1 MPCTHRRPVVPH
13 ALHDAR
19 LGPGRSAAPDEDRLV
34 LLPSGPDTVRG
45 SSLRGTRSST
55 SLEAAACKDAVLG
68 WEFSPAGADCRFRAP
83 LVPRLARPAQSSR
96 DAFPVSSSER
106 CPGPPVVARSGSV
119 VAETAGFEPATGCP
133 QPHFQ
138 SGALSD

>member
-13 ALHDAR
+13 ALHDER

-83 LVPRLARPAQSSR
+83 LVPRLARPAKDTPASDLAGDSSTSKGVPAKAAR
-96 DAFPVSSSER
+96 EERSE
-106 CPGPPVVARSGSV
+106 
-119 VAETAGFEPATGCP
+119 
-133 QPHFQ
+133 
-138 SGALSD
+138 